1 MRYTVGI
8 DIGGTNLVVG
18 TVAEDG
24 SDLVGLVSE
33 PTLPEQGPDA
43 VLDRIAKLARHSM
56 AQAKG
61 REILG
66 VGIGSP
72 GPLDTRRGVVLLTP
86 NLGWVNLPL
95 RDRVSKALGLPATLD
110 NDANCAIF
118 GEWWRGAARGAKYVI
133 GLTIGTGIGGGV
145 VIDPKVLIDE
155 IDVLNNAGVGVEGR
169 LWLSPRSHLILPY
182 HKILDGLYE
191 AAKGA
196 GATGTT
202 RRGIGPVFADKVS
215 YNGIRWTDFRS
226 EAFESRLKVQL
237 ELKNKIINALGGEN
251 LRYEEVRD
259 SYREYYSTLKPYI
272 RELFS
277 IVQDGLKAGK
287 HFLLE
292 QAMGTFLD
300 TDWGTYPF
308 VTASTTIPSAASAGL
323 GIPPRYLTNIVAVT
337 KAYTT
342 RVGAGPLPT
351 EIHDMESEVYRKF
364 AETAATTGRTRR
376 VGWLDLEIVR
386 TAVQL
391 SGATEICLTK
401 LDVLS
406 GLDEIKVCT
415 RYELS
420 CEAVRYADVD
430 TYDLE
435 KIETV
440 YEILPGWQEDIGDA
454 RAFKDLPANAQTYV
468 KRLEEAAGVPVKWI
482 GVGPKRDSTIR
493 R

>member
-1 MRYTVGI
+1 MTVTAVIGSQWGDEGKGKVVDYLAEQADYVARFNGGNNAGHTVVNEFGTFKIHLVPSGIFARNTVG
-8 DIGGTNLVVG
+8 L
-18 TVAEDG
+18 
-24 SDLVGLVSE
+24 
-33 PTLPEQGPDA
+33 
-43 VLDRIAKLARHSM
+43 
-56 AQAKG
+56 
-61 REILG
+61 
-66 VGIGSP
+66 
-72 GPLDTRRGVVLLTP
+72 
-86 NLGWVNLPL
+86 
-95 RDRVSKALGLPATLD
+95 
-110 NDANCAIF
+110 
-118 GEWWRGAARGAKYVI
+118 
-133 GLTIGTGIGGGV
+133 IGGGV
-145 VIDPKVLIDE
+145 VIDPAVLIEE
-155 IDVLNNAGVGVEGR
+155 IELLNKAGVGVDKR
-169 LWLSPRSHLILPY
+169 LWVSPRAHLIMPY

-191 AAKGA
+191 EAKGA

-215 YNGIRWTDFRS
+215 YNGIRWSDFNS
-226 EAFESRLKVQL
+226 KAFESRLQVQL
-237 ELKNKIINALGGEN
+237 ELKNKIIIALGGEK
-251 LRYEEVRD
+251 LRYEEIRD
-259 SYREYYSTLKPYI
+259 TYREYYLKLKPYI

-323 GIPPRYLTNIVAVT
+323 GIPPRYLTNVVAVT

-351 EIHDMESEVYRKF
+351 EIHDMESEVYKKF
-364 AETAATTGRTRR
+364 AETAVTTGRTRR

-406 GLDEIKVCT
+406 GLEEIKVCT

-420 CEAVRYADVD
+420 CDPVRYADVD
-430 TYDLE
+430 AYSLE
-435 KIETV
+435 NIETV
-440 YEILPGWQEDIGDA
+440 YEILPGWKEEISSA
-454 RAFKDLPANAQTYV
+454 RVFDELPANAQAYI
-468 KRLEEAAGVPVKWI
+468 RRIEEAAGVPVKWI
-482 GVGPKRDSTIR
+482 GVGPEREATIR